1 MKHAN
6 IIKSIF
12 AVVAVAAT
20 GAWAEME
27 TVGGYT
33 LTDRINGGVCFSET
47 QIQGKQSDLHDRS
60 VCFAL

>member
-20 GAWAEME
+20 GAWVEME
-27 TVGGYT
+27 TVDGYT
-33 LTDRINGGVCFSET
+33 LTDRINGGVVEVPT
-47 QIQGKQSDLHDRS
+47 
-60 VCFAL
+60 